1 MRRRPPSRQLDL
13 FAGDPVHAASPAS
26 PAPGASPVARA
37 SASVAAATV
46 PEEIWRTARELP
58 PGLRMGTSSWT
69 FPGWAGL
76 VYAGSYSASQLAR
89 DGLAAY
95 ASHPL
100 LRTVGVDR
108 GYYGPVE
115 AATLARYAAAVPAD
129 FRFLVKAYDA
139 CTVLRF
145 SGHERH
151 GAQRGRDNPRFLDAA
166 YATDAVVAPFVEGL
180 GAKAGVLLFQFSP
193 QRARDLGGSARFAER
208 LHAFLSVLPRGP
220 VYAVEIRNPSLLTQR
235 YAEAVRDAGAC
246 HCINVYGNMP
256 EPVAQW
262 RITDGAQA
270 PALVV
275 RWMLGRHLRYESARE
290 RYAPFDRVVDP
301 DPRTCQSIA
310 ALVRRAAAAGQPAY
324 VVVNNKAEGS
334 APLSIA
340 RLASEIVDD
349 VPF

>member
-1 MRRRPPSRQLDL
+1 MPRRPPSRQLDL
-13 FAGDPVHAASPAS
+13 FAGDPAHGATSATAAT
-26 PAPGASPVARA
+26 
-37 SASVAAATV
+37 SAATVSDAVAAAAA

-58 PGLRMGTSSWT
+58 PGLRLGTSSWT

-76 VYAGSYSASQLAR
+76 IYAASYSASQLAR

-108 GYYGPVE
+108 SYHGPVD

-129 FRFLVKAYDA
+129 FRFLVKAHDA
-139 CTVLRF
+139 CTLLRF
-145 SGHERH
+145 SDHERY
-151 GAQRGRDNPRFLDAA
+151 GAQRGQDNPHFLDAA
-166 YATDAVVAPFVEGL
+166 YARDAVVAPFVEGL
-180 GAKAGVLLFQFSP
+180 GAKAGVLVFQFAP
-193 QRARDLGGSARFAER
+193 QPATQLGGSERFAER
-208 LHAFLSVLPRGP
+208 LHAFLSALPRGP
-220 VYAVEIRNPSLLTQR
+220 VYAVELRTPALLTRR
-235 YAEAVRDAGAC
+235 YAEAVRAAGAC
-246 HCINVYGNMP
+246 HCINAIGNMP

-262 RITDGAQA
+262 RITDGGQA

-275 RWMLGRHLRYESARE
+275 RWMLARHLRYEAARD
-290 RYAPFDRVVDP
+290 RYAPFDRIVDP

-340 RLASEIVDD
+340 RLAGEIADD

>member
-1 MRRRPPSRQLDL
+1 MRRRPPPPRQLDL
-13 FAGDPVHAASPAS
+13 FAGHPVHG
-26 PAPGASPVARA
+26 AP
-37 SASVAAATV
+37 AAAPAAPAAGPSRTSAVAPATV
-46 PEEIWRTARELP
+46 SEEIWHTARELP
-58 PGLRMGTSSWT
+58 PGVRLGTSSWT

-76 VYAGSYSASQLAR
+76 VYAASYSASQLSR
-89 DGLAAY
+89 DGLSAY

-100 LRTVGVDR
+100 MRTVGVDR
-108 GYYGPVE
+108 SYYGPVE

-129 FRFLVKAYDA
+129 FRFLVKAHDA
-139 CTVLRF
+139 CTVQRF

-151 GAQRGRDNPRFLDAA
+151 GARRDQENPYFLDAA
-166 YATDAVVAPFVEGL
+166 YARDLVVAPFVHGL
-180 GAKAGVLLFQFSP
+180 GAKGGVLLFQFAP

-208 LHAFLSVLPRGP
+208 LHEFLIALPRGP
-220 VYAVEIRNPSLLTQR
+220 IYAVELRTRSLLTQR
-235 YAEAVRDAGAC
+235 YAEAMRAAGAC
-246 HCINVYGNMP
+246 HCINVIGNMP
-256 EPVAQW
+256 EPLAQW
-262 RITDGAQA
+262 RIADSAQA

-290 RYAPFDRVVDP
+290 RYAPFDRIVDP

-334 APLSIA
+334 APLSVA
-340 RLASEIVDD
+340 RLASEIADD